1 VRRDEL
7 RVAPERTAVDFG
19 GYAAH
24 VVAVDVARLDGKVA
38 FITGAGGA
46 IAGAIA
52 RRFATEGAAVM
63 CVDINA
69 DAAARTVGSIAS
81 AGGRAIAQRCDVS
94 NAADVKAAID
104 AAAEAFSRID
114 VLVST
119 AANSEPLGT
128 TLELDEAKWN
138 ETPAVNL
145 TGAFLVCKYG
155 IPRLIEA
162 GGAACRF
169 GCHISRTTSRRSLQ
183 ACIASLPLQSS
194 WMSNTYLKSDHFNG
208 GGSFCKLES
217 LGAWLPAVELK
228 LGLFAG

>member
-1 VRRDEL
+1 MRRDEL

-162 GGAACRF
+162 GGGSMPLWLSHKPDDFATISSGLYRF
-169 GCHISRTTSRRSLQ
+169 LAIAILLDVKHIPQVGPLQWGWIILQ
-183 ACIASLPLQSS
+183 A
-194 WMSNTYLKSDHFNG
+194 
-208 GGSFCKLES
+208 
-217 LGAWLPAVELK
+217 
-228 LGLFAG
+228 